1 MPSPLDLLKLRSL
14 RKYVDPAAEKLK
26 DWAWKPLVDVR
37 KEIPITGI
45 PDYVQAGYG
54 NFMNEQAK
62 KAAANELSNRD
73 LLKAYLITQSSIG
86 RGGLS
91 YATATK
97 TGLKVPKADEIR
109 PEGAFATWLG
119 SPAGQRYL
127 TAAERGEVD
136 QKALEDIRQKFAPF
150 GKQNQLVDTM
160 TDAVTTIPAMLPE
173 LNAAIA
179 GGAKEY
185 RDFAEQLR
193 GIAAS
198 KSGFIGSLL
207 GRGDLPTFDARQ
219 IGLHTSG
226 MPMPTASPGS
236 ILSRGKGQGGRE
248 AVDRLAARQEAMQLS
263 IDPSLDPHYQHL
275 SHHAI
280 WDAVGGEKTTH
291 QDLIDAMK
299 NYSEGGPVHMQFGGI
314 PKLAS
319 KIGKTTFEMAQEL
332 AQKRA
337 ALPVSQRGLGLPAG
351 NTPEQR
357 AKALGIN
364 MDVFHGSKHD
374 ITGAFKPG
382 YEDNLAFVTPDP
394 NFAANWIGKG
404 KLQKRSGK
412 EAEKELED
420 AEKEFRKIKYEMMD
434 YDSLTKL
441 EGAPF
446 HAEYDKRNDA
456 FQKSF
461 QEKIGLYP
469 DKIHNTVYPL
479 KVAANKTFNPETDIN
494 VMSDFFKENNTSPQI
509 QDYFKSG
516 NYLVYETKPVINF
529 LKSKGYDSMRL
540 RESAGDNFPTIAVF
554 NPETVRSRF
563 AAFDPFRKDVAT
575 AAAMGV
581 AAPDLLAAEPDKKA
595 VGGLAGSLI
604 RKAGE
609 VASKTKPFYS
619 ALDEAISS
627 LPNKALG
634 DQFIKEML
642 KRGAKPQEIIDR
654 NLDNILGAPIVQKT
668 RTVNLK
674 KPDKKGRTQIEEKY
688 FEVTPSEKGAKSISR
703 ADVEKAASDNPPPQI
718 VERTI
723 SDKSIDQEVE
733 RRLSDRMESMIEDK
747 MDEMDWQ
754 SWGVK
759 NARSMARADAEDEV
773 LRETANLRKE
783 IHAEIMDEGGFDP
796 QHKKW
801 STPGGTNYREI
812 VIKLPNK
819 DLSTNVISKEL
830 FGKEMKFLSEGEKD
844 TVHAEMRKQFAARPE
859 FQSSHY
865 GDMNVLAHARVQDRT
880 GPNGEKI
887 LQIEEIQSDWH
898 QKARELRK
906 KEIKRLV
913 GDGMTQEDANR
924 AVPSDFG
931 YTSSDVPDAPFKSNW
946 HELVMKRLLDDAA
959 RNGYDRV
966 VITPGAEQAKR
977 YDLSKQVEAVRANLN
992 PDGTYQIGI
1001 QPIGKNMQRYETS
1014 VIPEE
1019 LDSIVG
1025 KELAEKI
1032 RTGVKEPGIDS
1043 GQVFSGLDLKIGGE
1057 GMIGFYDQ
1065 MLPSFLNK
1073 YGEKHGSRVGSMNI
1087 TVPPKDSMAVQ
1098 GYPLGEDYMF
1108 GRATWDE
1115 FLAANPRAA
1124 EEFSMPVHSFDIN
1137 PAMRGEITQ
1146 KGVPLY
1152 QAAPPAAI
1160 GAAASEGDEN
1170 GGGNTTTFFKGGA
1183 VHMQSGGL
1191 DRPVTM
1197 NPNIAAQGKEIKFL
1211 REISATPWYL
1221 EFLKQYGKAPDLS
1234 KNSDYDYRKA
1244 WEAGIRPERSPYDEN
1259 RFHWPSSTNA
1269 GEMLKSATH
1278 PTAWKEH
1285 YMRATG
1291 VDPDSVGIKKEDWI
1305 KSNSIEQSFSK
1316 LNDGM
1321 KRGGAVNQDAMNM
1334 AVMNKQLRKRH
1345 G

>member
-1 MPSPLDLLKLRSL
+1 MAGPFNPFALI
-14 RKYVDPAAEKLK
+14 RKA
-26 DWAWKPLVDVR
+26 
-37 KEIPITGI
+37 
-45 PDYVQAGYG
+45 
-54 NFMNEQAK
+54 
-62 KAAANELSNRD
+62 S
-73 LLKAYLITQSSIG
+73 
-86 RGGLS
+86 
-91 YATATK
+91 
-97 TGLKVPKADEIR
+97 
-109 PEGAFATWLG
+109 
-119 SPAGQRYL
+119 
-127 TAAERGEVD
+127 EV
-136 QKALEDIRQKFAPF
+136 
-150 GKQNQLVDTM
+150 
-160 TDAVTTIPAMLPE
+160 
-173 LNAAIA
+173 
-179 GGAKEY
+179 
-185 RDFAEQLR
+185 
-193 GIAAS
+193 AS
-198 KSGFIGSLL
+198 K
-207 GRGDLPTFDARQ
+207 A
-219 IGLHTSG
+219 
-226 MPMPTASPGS
+226 
-236 ILSRGKGQGGRE
+236 
-248 AVDRLAARQEAMQLS
+248 
-263 IDPSLDPHYQHL
+263 
-275 SHHAI
+275 
-280 WDAVGGEKTTH
+280 
-291 QDLIDAMK
+291 
-299 NYSEGGPVHMQFGGI
+299 
-314 PKLAS
+314 
-319 KIGKTTFEMAQEL
+319 KTTFEMAQEL

-337 ALPVSQRGLGLPAG
+337 ALPVSQRGLGLPAN
-351 NTPEQR
+351 NTAEQR
-357 AKALGIN
+357 AAAMGFDTTAYHGTHS
-364 MDVFHGSKHD
+364 DVPVFD
-374 ITGAFKPG
+374 
-382 YEDNLAFVTPDP
+382 
-394 NFAANWIGKG
+394 
-404 KLQKRSGK
+404 R
-412 EAEKELED
+412 
-420 AEKEFRKIKYEMMD
+420 RK
-434 YDSLTKL
+434 
-441 EGAPF
+441 
-446 HAEYDKRNDA
+446 
-456 FQKSF
+456 
-461 QEKIGLYP
+461 
-469 DKIHNTVYPL
+469 
-479 KVAANKTFNPETDIN
+479 NKTAKDIYSSPNPVESSAYAENLGGLDGN
-494 VMSDFFKENNTSPQI
+494 VMPLLLRGGVKDLTQESSYVTNQLRKAYNAQVRKSERKYYPFEQFQDSFKRGQLY
-509 QDYFKSG
+509 QDSG
-516 NYLVYETKPVINF
+516 GQSAQNALVDELIGNKNPI
-529 LKSKGYDSMRL
+529 LKIPDAVSGGGVG
-540 RESAGDNFPTIAVF
+540 ESYVVANPDNI
-554 NPETVRSRF
+554 RSRF

-619 ALDEAISS
+619 AVDEAISS

-642 KRGAKPQEIIDR
+642 KRGVKPQEIIDR

-688 FEVTPSEKGAKSISR
+688 FEMTPSEKGAKSISR

-759 NARSMARADAEDEV
+759 NARSMARADAEEEV

-796 QHKKW
+796 QYKKW

-844 TVHAEMRKQFAARPE
+844 AVHAEIRRQFAARPE
-859 FQSSHY
+859 FQSRHY

-898 QKARELRK
+898 QKGRKSGYQKITTAEANAQASELEKQGRQIEYK
-906 KEIKRLV
+906 AATENERPLTAAESEEYINLQRMAAQLRGEANV
-913 GDGMTQEDANR
+913 G
-924 AVPSDFG
+924 
-931 YTSSDVPDAPFKSNW
+931 VPDAPFKNNW

-977 YDLSKQVEAVRANLN
+977 YDLSKQIRSLEYESQG
-992 PDGTYQIGI
+992 DGTYH
-1001 QPIGKNMQRYETS
+1001 
-1014 VIPEE
+1014 VIAIDNKGNSLLGDKYTQSQLENT
-1019 LDSIVG
+1019 VG
-1025 KELAEKI
+1025 KEIAEKI
-1032 RTGVKEPGIDS
+1032 VNNKGPMMEGMGPGREYREL
-1043 GQVFSGLDLKIGGE
+1043 SGLDLQVGGE
-1057 GMIGFYDQ
+1057 GMRDFYDL
-1065 MLPSFLNK
+1065 MLPAFLNK